1 MNFFDAQDRARKQ
14 SRRLLLGFA
23 LAVGTVVI
31 AVDAALLLAIGVE
44 FGAEGMQLRWELW
57 SASMLTLLAGGALA
71 TLLLIGLSSLVKI
84 ASLRDGGSAVA
95 RMLGGTQVAPYSK
108 DPALHRLRG
117 VVEEMAIAS
126 GVPVPSLFVLEQE
139 EGINAF
145 AAGYSSA
152 DAAVAVTRGALQQLS
167 RDELQGVIAH
177 EYSHILN
184 GDMRLNLR
192 LMGWLFGILVLT
204 IGARRVLA
212 HSDVFRESKGAPVVF
227 ILALAVLIIGS
238 VGLFGAR
245 VIKAA
250 LSRQR
255 EFLADASAVQFTRQT
270 EGLIGAL
277 RKIGGARKGSKLD
290 NVEAEEISH
299 MLFGDGVG
307 LSRLLATHPPLADR
321 IRALNPHLRM
331 PQATRVPA
339 EGGGPASPA
348 SPLVS
353 AAAPPLPP
361 PPPLPDAVRVS
372 SAQVPAQVG
381 NPGEDDYRL
390 ADRLQHAIPSLLR
403 DAAEDPQQAGDLV
416 LGLLLS
422 AYSPRRKQQLEHIAE
437 SFGTAVLSRVQTLAE
452 SCSVVHPALRL
463 PLAHLAVPALRQR
476 PPSTRLKLQQGVAQM
491 NASSEQQSL
500 FEYCLRRLLRGL
512 LQESEKPVRTD
523 GGAKLIRHF
532 HDASGLLMILAQH
545 GHDDPAQA
553 ERAYLAGVGALG
565 HGQAP
570 HYQVRAN
577 WPAELDAVLPL
588 LDRLRPKSKSL
599 LLKAMVETTSH
610 DGRLSIAEAELLRT
624 LGASLHMP
632 LPALLGEPVA

>member
-14 SRRLLLGFA
+14 SRRLLIAFA
-23 LAVGTVVI
+23 LVVGTVVI
-31 AVDAALLLAIGVE
+31 AVDAALLLAVGVE
-44 FGAEGMQLRWELW
+44 FGAEGMQLRWEPW

-95 RMLGGTQVAPYSK
+95 RMLGGTQVAPHSK

-126 GVPVPSLFVLEQE
+126 GVPVPSLFVLERE

-212 HSDVFRESKGAPVVF
+212 HSDVFRKSKGAPVVF

-238 VGLFGAR
+238 IGLFGAR

-277 RKIGGARKGSKLD
+277 RKIGGTPKGSKLD

-321 IRALNPHLRM
+321 IRALDPNLRM
-331 PQATRVPA
+331 PQATRVA
-339 EGGGPASPA
+339 TAGGESASPA
-348 SPLVS
+348 SALMS
-353 AAAPPLPP
+353 AAA

-372 SAQVPAQVG
+372 SDQVQAQVG

-390 ADRLQHAIPSLLR
+390 ADRLQHAIPSVLR

-422 AYSPRRKQQLEHIAE
+422 AYSPRRKQQLEHIAQ
-437 SFGTAVLSRVQTLAE
+437 SFGAGVLSRVQTLAE
-452 SCSVVHPALRL
+452 SCSGLHPALRL

-476 PPSTRLKLQQGVAQM
+476 PPSTRFKLQQCVAQM

-512 LQESEKPVRTD
+512 LQESEKPVQTE

-532 HDASGLLMILAQH
+532 HDATGLLMILAQH

-570 HYQVRAN
+570 HYQARSN

-588 LDRLRPKSKSL
+588 LDQLRPKSKSL
-599 LLKAMVETTSH
+599 LLKAMVETSSH

-632 LPALLGEPVA
+632 LPALLGVAIA